1 MDSESGIVTRES
13 RCTCSSEEKSVLYH
27 HAQHSCLLAA
37 AIHSSRAHASA
48 AGLLGL
54 SEDPCGV

>member
-1 MDSESGIVTRES
+1 MVSDSGIVTRGS
-13 RCTCSSEEKSVLYH
+13 RCTCSSEEKSALHY

-37 AIHSSRAHASA
+37 VIHSSRAQASA

-54 SEDPCGV
+54 SKDPCGE

>member
-1 MDSESGIVTRES
+1 MVSDCGIGTRES
-13 RCTCSSEEKSVLYH
+13 RCTCSSKGKSVPYH

-37 AIHSSRAHASA
+37 AIHISRAHASA

-54 SEDPCGV
+54 SEDPCGE